1 MPEYLKAFLSGLT
14 PEQADEVWLWF
25 DGNPDAALE
34 VIEIV
39 APIAAPDGGD
49 PLGEKLAIRGTES

>member
-25 DGNPDAALE
+25 DGNPNAVGEMIE
-34 VIEIV
+34 VV
-39 APIAAPDGGD
+39 APIAQPEEVPFSEKIA
-49 PLGEKLAIRGTES
+49 LG